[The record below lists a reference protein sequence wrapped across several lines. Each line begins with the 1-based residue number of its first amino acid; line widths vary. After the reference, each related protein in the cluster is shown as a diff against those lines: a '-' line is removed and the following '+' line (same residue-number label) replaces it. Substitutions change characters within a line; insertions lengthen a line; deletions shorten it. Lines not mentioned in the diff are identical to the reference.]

1 MISQTIYR
9 AFNILKLEK
18 NTYEEISKDGSS
30 IYGSGITIFAA
41 GLVNV
46 YLFKHFIQPTLPNEI
61 PLTAIFLIWIFFNWY
76 VFSNIMLK
84 IVKLFGGSKNLES
97 KKFSFNL

>member
-46 YLFKHFIQPTLPNEI
+46 YLFKHFIQPT
-61 PLTAIFLIWIFFNWY
+61 
-76 VFSNIMLK
+76 
-84 IVKLFGGSKNLES
+84 
-97 KKFSFNL
+97 